1 MVAQGGRSMQA
12 AGDGWTAALWAR
24 VRARAEAAR
33 AAGALVPVATGA
45 EVVEDGGV
53 PFVVRVLA
61 GRKPRGFGRAAAA
74 DPFDPPEPA
83 LTVGEVGPAHVA
95 VLNKYPVIP
104 AHLLIVTRAFEHQ
117 ETLLT
122 RDDMEALRRCLAAAG
137 GLGFYNGGEAAG
149 ASQPH
154 KHLQLVPLPLG
165 PTGPEVP
172 MEAALRTRGRSGAE
186 ARCGER
192 RLPPSSRG
200 SAGGREE
207 DGAGAP
213 EASDEAALRT
223 RGRSGAEARCG
234 EPEASDDA
242 APGGGA
248 RLPFAHALA
257 PLGPADW
264 EAREG
269 AERLWRLYRRL
280 LGRIGVQAVRRDGR
294 DWQSRPYNLL
304 VTRRWMMAVPR
315 ARERW
320 DGVSVNALGF
330 AGSLLVRDA
339 GELAR
344 LRAAGPMRVLAAV
357 AG

>member
-1 MVAQGGRSMQA
+1 MVAQEGRSTHA
-12 AGDGWTAALWAR
+12 AGDGWTAALWER
-24 VRARAEAAR
+24 VRAQAEAAR
-33 AAGALVPVATGA
+33 ADGALVPVATGA

-53 PFVVRVLA
+53 PFVVRVLT
-61 GRKPRGFGRAAAA
+61 GRKPRGFGQAAAS

-122 RDDMEALRRCLAAAG
+122 REDMEALRRCLAAAG

-165 PTGPEVP
+165 PVGPEVP

-186 ARCGER
+186 ARCGEQ

-200 SAGGREE
+200 PAGGREE
-207 DGAGAP
+207 TLAGDLDAC
-213 EASDEAALRT
+213 SEAALRT

-234 EPEASDDA
+234 EQRLPPSFRARAGGSEETVAGDSRVCDDA
-242 APGGGA
+242 APGGGCGCPFRTRSRRSGPPTGRRTGA
-248 RLPFAHALA
+248 RSGCGASTGACSGASACRPCA
-257 PLGPADW
+257 GPA
-264 EAREG
+264 ATG
-269 AERLWRLYRRL
+269 
-280 LGRIGVQAVRRDGR
+280 
-294 DWQSRPYNLL
+294 SRAP
-304 VTRRWMMAVPR
+304 TTC
-315 ARERW
+315 
-320 DGVSVNALGF
+320 S
-330 AGSLLVRDA
+330 
-339 GELAR
+339 
-344 LRAAGPMRVLAAV
+344 
-357 AG
+357 